1 MVLGYDRPAVAKLLY
16 MAFAGI
22 DHGFDGEG
30 HAGFQFEAGMGFA
43 VVQNLGVVV
52 VNTADA
58 VAAVF
63 AHHRVAAAFGQRL
76 DGMTDIAKMG
86 AGAHLF
92 NAGLQAVVGG
102 LDQTPGLDRGLT
114 HEVHA
119 AGIAMEVVFDEGDVD
134 VDDIAVG
141 EPFVAG
147 DAMAHHLIDR
157 GAHRFGETPIADIGG
172 NGVLALDDMLI
183 ADPVEFVRGDA
194 GAHVLSDDIQHFR
207 GQASRDAHFLDVICT
222 FDGDWHEGSS
232 SVHLFIPYY
241 CIRHGIQAIINSSK
255 STHVP
260 AHVAGCPARGLP
272 HGARGGPTR
281 TETIVMATI
290 SMRSM
295 LEAGV
300 HFGHQTRFWN
310 PKMAPYIFGHRNK
323 IHIINLEST
332 VPLLGEAE
340 NFLAKLSARGGR
352 VLFVGTKRA
361 ARDVIPREAERCGMP
376 YVSQRW
382 LGGTLTNYA
391 TVRRSVKRLLE
402 LEAMAEDGTM
412 DLLIKKETVK
422 MHRELGK
429 LEKSLGG
436 IRSMESLPDALFVI
450 DVGYEKIAVAEANK
464 LGIPV
469 VALVDT
475 NNSPDGIDYVIPAN
489 DDAISA
495 VTLFATAIAGAILS
509 GRETL
514 PIIEGDTDEFV
525 EEEEVRKLTE
535 RRPQTGRAKPAP
547 KAKVDSG
554 TAARRVDSG
563 KARIK
568 IEKTIEVAATGVIT
582 AQEPQAA
589 EAKAEEKTEGTP
601 AVKKTVTPKT
611 SVGKV
616 TAEKSTIKKTTTKK
630 TTVKKATTKKTVTKK
645 AVAKKTDEVAAPG
658 EE

>member
-1 MVLGYDRPAVAKLLY
+1 
-16 MAFAGI
+16 
-22 DHGFDGEG
+22 
-30 HAGFQFEAGMGFA
+30 
-43 VVQNLGVVV
+43 
-52 VNTADA
+52 
-58 VAAVF
+58 
-63 AHHRVAAAFGQRL
+63 
-76 DGMTDIAKMG
+76 
-86 AGAHLF
+86 
-92 NAGLQAVVGG
+92 
-102 LDQTPGLDRGLT
+102 
-114 HEVHA
+114 
-119 AGIAMEVVFDEGDVD
+119 
-134 VDDIAVG
+134 
-141 EPFVAG
+141 
-147 DAMAHHLIDR
+147 
-157 GAHRFGETPIADIGG
+157 
-172 NGVLALDDMLI
+172 
-183 ADPVEFVRGDA
+183 
-194 GAHVLSDDIQHFR
+194 
-207 GQASRDAHFLDVICT
+207 
-222 FDGDWHEGSS
+222 
-232 SVHLFIPYY
+232 
-241 CIRHGIQAIINSSK
+241 
-255 STHVP
+255 
-260 AHVAGCPARGLP
+260 
-272 HGARGGPTR
+272 
-281 TETIVMATI
+281 MATV

-332 VPLLGEAE
+332 VPLFEEAE
-340 NFLAKLSARGGR
+340 NFLSKLSARGGQ

-412 DLLIKKETVK
+412 DLLIKKEMVK

-475 NNSPDGIDYVIPAN
+475 NNSPDGVDYVIPAN

-495 VTLFATAIAGAILS
+495 VTLFATAIADAILS

-514 PIIEGDTDEFV
+514 PMIEGDADEFV
-525 EEEEVRKLTE
+525 EEEVVRKLTD

-547 KAKVDSG
+547 KAKVDG
-554 TAARRVDSG
+554 DPVARGVDTG
-563 KARIK
+563 KVKIK
-568 IEKTIEVAATGVIT
+568 IEKTIAVAETGAIE
-582 AQEPQAA
+582 AQEPQVA
-589 EAKAEEKTEGTP
+589 EAKAEAKPASTP
-601 AVKKTVTPKT
+601 AVKKTVTKKT
-611 SVGKV
+611 PVRKT
-616 TAEKSTIKKTTTKK
+616 TAEKSITQKTATKK
-630 TTVKKATTKKTVTKK
+630 TAVKKAVTKK
-645 AVAKKTDEVAAPG
+645 AATKKTAAKKTDKVAAQG

>member
-1 MVLGYDRPAVAKLLY
+1 
-16 MAFAGI
+16 
-22 DHGFDGEG
+22 
-30 HAGFQFEAGMGFA
+30 
-43 VVQNLGVVV
+43 
-52 VNTADA
+52 
-58 VAAVF
+58 
-63 AHHRVAAAFGQRL
+63 
-76 DGMTDIAKMG
+76 
-86 AGAHLF
+86 
-92 NAGLQAVVGG
+92 
-102 LDQTPGLDRGLT
+102 
-114 HEVHA
+114 
-119 AGIAMEVVFDEGDVD
+119 
-134 VDDIAVG
+134 
-141 EPFVAG
+141 
-147 DAMAHHLIDR
+147 
-157 GAHRFGETPIADIGG
+157 
-172 NGVLALDDMLI
+172 
-183 ADPVEFVRGDA
+183 
-194 GAHVLSDDIQHFR
+194 
-207 GQASRDAHFLDVICT
+207 
-222 FDGDWHEGSS
+222 
-232 SVHLFIPYY
+232 
-241 CIRHGIQAIINSSK
+241 
-255 STHVP
+255 
-260 AHVAGCPARGLP
+260 
-272 HGARGGPTR
+272 
-281 TETIVMATI
+281 MATI

-332 VPLLGEAE
+332 VPLLEEAE
-340 NFLAKLSARGGR
+340 NFLSKLSARGGQ

-361 ARDVIPREAERCGMP
+361 AREVIPREAERCGMP

-412 DLLIKKETVK
+412 NLLIKKEMVK
-422 MHRELGK
+422 MRRELGK

-475 NNSPDGIDYVIPAN
+475 NNSPDGVDYVIPAN

-547 KAKVDSG
+547 RAKVDSG
-554 TAARRVDSG
+554 TAARRGDSG

-568 IEKTIEVAATGVIT
+568 IEKTIEVAATGVIA

-589 EAKAEEKTEGTP
+589 EAKAEEKTESTP
-601 AVKKTVTPKT
+601 MVKKTVTSKA
-611 SVGKV
+611 SVSEV
-616 TAEKSTIKKTTTKK
+616 TAEKSIIKKTTTKK

-645 AVAKKTDEVAAPG
+645 AVAKKTDEIAAQG

>member
-1 MVLGYDRPAVAKLLY
+1 
-16 MAFAGI
+16 
-22 DHGFDGEG
+22 
-30 HAGFQFEAGMGFA
+30 
-43 VVQNLGVVV
+43 
-52 VNTADA
+52 
-58 VAAVF
+58 
-63 AHHRVAAAFGQRL
+63 
-76 DGMTDIAKMG
+76 
-86 AGAHLF
+86 
-92 NAGLQAVVGG
+92 
-102 LDQTPGLDRGLT
+102 
-114 HEVHA
+114 
-119 AGIAMEVVFDEGDVD
+119 
-134 VDDIAVG
+134 
-141 EPFVAG
+141 
-147 DAMAHHLIDR
+147 
-157 GAHRFGETPIADIGG
+157 
-172 NGVLALDDMLI
+172 
-183 ADPVEFVRGDA
+183 
-194 GAHVLSDDIQHFR
+194 
-207 GQASRDAHFLDVICT
+207 
-222 FDGDWHEGSS
+222 
-232 SVHLFIPYY
+232 
-241 CIRHGIQAIINSSK
+241 
-255 STHVP
+255 
-260 AHVAGCPARGLP
+260 
-272 HGARGGPTR
+272 
-281 TETIVMATI
+281 
-290 SMRSM
+290 M

-332 VPLLGEAE
+332 VPLFGEAE
-340 NFLAKLSARGGR
+340 NFLSKLSARGGQ

-361 ARDVIPREAERCGMP
+361 ARDVVPREAERCGMP

-412 DLLIKKETVK
+412 DLLIKKEMVK

-495 VTLFATAIAGAILS
+495 VTLFATAIADAILS

-514 PIIEGDTDEFV
+514 PMIEGDADEFV

-535 RRPQTGRAKPAP
+535 RRPKTGRAKPAP

-563 KARIK
+563 KAKIK
-568 IEKTIEVAATGVIT
+568 IEKTIEVAETGVVK

-589 EAKAEEKTEGTP
+589 EAKAEEKTESTP
-601 AVKKTVTPKT
+601 AVKETVTPKT

-616 TAEKSTIKKTTTKK
+616 IADKSIIKKTTTKK
-630 TTVKKATTKKTVTKK
+630 TTVKKVTTKKIVTKK
-645 AVAKKTDEVAAPG
+645 AVAKKTDEVAAQG